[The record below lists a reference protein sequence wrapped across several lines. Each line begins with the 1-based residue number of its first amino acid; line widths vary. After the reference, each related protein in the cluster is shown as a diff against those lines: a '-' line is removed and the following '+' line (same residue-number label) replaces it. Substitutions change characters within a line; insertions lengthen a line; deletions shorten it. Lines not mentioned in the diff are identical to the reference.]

1 MPFASV
7 AGTDVFFGGA
17 EDPAAGLGQVVLLV
31 HGAFDHH
38 DLWRDVVPALAR
50 DHTPV
55 AVDLPGHGRSPG
67 PVLDRAEAYRAFLAG
82 LTDALRLPP
91 FVFCGH
97 SMGGLLAQLLAAK
110 GLARAIALLT
120 PARTWGTLPSSED
133 EIVAAMGL
141 MSTGPFWTQ
150 AMDPVFE
157 IAAENSLNCLSPK
170 RRGEI
175 FAQFVPESGQ
185 AIFESMFWMF
195 DKNRASYVNPLNV
208 DCPVLAIAG
217 GSDKVTSATSV
228 RDVADKYLE
237 QATYLEFSGMGH
249 MLLLEDN
256 WRAVADACSEWL
268 ETI

>member
-97 SMGGLLAQLLAAK
+97 SMGGSMAVDFALHHPDRVAGLIPIGSSPDWDIPDFFIDGWDTDPEAVYRENRDYLFSKRTARGLIDAYDRQMRETPPAHCQADMRTCASFDQAGRLGEVRTPTAVICGDEEFWIDGSRALHAGIAGATLDILPAA
-110 GLARAIALLT
+110 GHALPLEQPDALSAAILRFLDSLAR
-120 PARTWGTLPSSED
+120 
-133 EIVAAMGL
+133 
-141 MSTGPFWTQ
+141 
-150 AMDPVFE
+150 
-157 IAAENSLNCLSPK
+157 
-170 RRGEI
+170 
-175 FAQFVPESGQ
+175 
-185 AIFESMFWMF
+185 
-195 DKNRASYVNPLNV
+195 
-208 DCPVLAIAG
+208 
-217 GSDKVTSATSV
+217 
-228 RDVADKYLE
+228 
-237 QATYLEFSGMGH
+237 
-249 MLLLEDN
+249 
-256 WRAVADACSEWL
+256 
-268 ETI
+268 